1 MAGRVAEA
9 AGALQAARDAGLAPT
24 VVTYASVAKGHA
36 MRGEYEAASGVLDQ
50 MEADGVAPNVRWSRE
65 GAQGE
70 HRGSRD
76 GAEIPARETRAVGA
90 RRRRTRH
97 TSKEPLHAA
106 RCSAQPALSL
116 CRRCQPSTRCSRSAR
131 GPARRTRFGLG
142 WGLGLGFGFGLG
154 LGLGLEL
161 GLGRAGEADEVRVR
175 VRARA
180 RAGRRGGRGARAGGA
195 RLHHGCTSAATR
207 LHLGSISARRS
218 RCCAAWRRPA
228 EAEAEA
234 EEAAR
239 RWRTTS

>member
-1 MAGRVAEA
+1 MAEMRLAPNITADIRAHSALVEAFAVAGRVAEA

-106 RCSAQPALSL
+106 RCSAQPALS
-116 CRRCQPSTRCSRSAR
+116 SAAGANLPR
-131 GPARRTRFGLG
+131 AA
-142 WGLGLGFGFGLG
+142 LGL
-154 LGLGLEL
+154 
-161 GLGRAGEADEVRVR
+161 RT
-175 VRARA
+175 
-180 RAGRRGGRGARAGGA
+180 GRRGGRG
-195 RLHHGCTSAATR
+195 
-207 LHLGSISARRS
+207 
-218 RCCAAWRRPA
+218 
-228 EAEAEA
+228 
-234 EEAAR
+234 
-239 RWRTTS
+239 